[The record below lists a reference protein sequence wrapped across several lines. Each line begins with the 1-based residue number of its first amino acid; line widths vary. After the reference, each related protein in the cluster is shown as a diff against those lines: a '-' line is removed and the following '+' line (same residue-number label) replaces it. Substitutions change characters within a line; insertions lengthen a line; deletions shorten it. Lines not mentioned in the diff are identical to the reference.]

1 MKNSWFKYIFILFAI
16 GIFIFAFA
24 KIRGDEEAKRKEELN
39 SYIHNYLINNNVDNK
54 YKLLYMLKN
63 IIKYMSSD
71 KDSHTKIDFDKR
83 SYLPLDYI
91 FIEDTL
97 FINSAFDEKFNKAK
111 VLKINN
117 NTKAF
122 FITH

>member
-1 MKNSWFKYIFILFAI
+1 
-16 GIFIFAFA
+16 
-24 KIRGDEEAKRKEELN
+24 
-39 SYIHNYLINNNVDNK
+39 
-54 YKLLYMLKN
+54 MLKN

-117 NTKAF
+117 IPINQ
-122 FITH
+122 